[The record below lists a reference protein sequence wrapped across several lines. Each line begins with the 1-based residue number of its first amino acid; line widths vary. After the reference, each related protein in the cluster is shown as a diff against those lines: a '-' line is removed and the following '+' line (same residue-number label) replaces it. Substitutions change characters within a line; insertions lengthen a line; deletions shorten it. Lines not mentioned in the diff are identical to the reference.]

1 MDGIGFALLGLM
13 KLIADGK
20 RAQWYN
26 QTALRDLYPER
37 FREDL
42 TKLFELLG
50 KRQVHPVT
58 AARRP
63 LRAAGRANE
72 MREESQATGKTVL
85 MCQE

>member
-13 KLIADGK
+13 KLIPDGK

-26 QTALRDLYPER
+26 EAALRNLHPER

-42 TKLFELLG
+42 TMLFELLEETGSAGNCG
-50 KRQVHPVT
+50 KT
-58 AARRP
+58 AATH
-63 LRAAGRANE
+63 AARANE
-72 MREESQATGKTVL
+72 MPKKSQATGKTML